1 MSNEKKYVVYENDLK
16 FRSNRNIDPEK
27 ADWFDEKTK
36 KKYSTDQDNLEY
48 RLRECQKSNFSFL
61 DLSHLKLSDIPK
73 LSNEIF
79 YKIKYL
85 FLNDNNLENIGDNLN
100 QFIDLEVLDISCN
113 KIKQISKLP
122 TTIKEFVCH
131 NNKLETIPKHKHITK
146 IDCSHNFI
154 NLLNEYPELKDIICH
169 DNKLSN
175 IPTYKNATR
184 IICKNNP
191 LTHIHDQPNVSYI
204 DCSKT
209 DIVKL
214 VSSIPNLTHLVCNDT
229 KINDVSN
236 LKNLVVLEILGCN
249 NLTKL
254 PYLPNLQDL
263 LFQNTIQLM
272 IESKYKV
279 EKCINQKHHTFVRFL
294 V

>member
-1 MSNEKKYVVYENDLK
+1 M
-16 FRSNRNIDPEK
+16 
-27 ADWFDEKTK
+27 
-36 KKYSTDQDNLEY
+36 
-48 RLRECQKSNFSFL
+48 
-61 DLSHLKLSDIPK
+61 KLSNIPK
-73 LSNEIF
+73 LPNEIF

-122 TTIKEFVCH
+122 KTIKEFVCH
-131 NNKLETIPKHKHITK
+131 NNKLETIPTHKYITK

-154 NLLNEYPELKDIICH
+154 NLLSEYPELKDIICH

-191 LTHIHDQPNVSYI
+191 LTQIHDQPNVSYI

-209 DIVKL
+209 NIVKL

-249 NLTKL
+249 DLKKL

-263 LFQNTIQLM
+263 LFENTLQLM

-279 EKCINQKHHTFVRFL
+279 EKCINQKHHTFQPI
-294 V
+294 